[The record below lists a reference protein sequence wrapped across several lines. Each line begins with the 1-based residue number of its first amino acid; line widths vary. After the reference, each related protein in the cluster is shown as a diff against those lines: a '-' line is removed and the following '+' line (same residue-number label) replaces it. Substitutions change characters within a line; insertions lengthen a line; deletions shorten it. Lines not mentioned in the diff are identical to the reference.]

1 MDREPQGPV
10 SGDKGSLLR
19 RATVCTS
26 SSPRAAAQEPTPQ
39 DTRAQTRGWAAPPP
53 TSSAGTTDC
62 AHWCWLWP
70 LRESLPQVP
79 RLKTA
84 QGSTVPG
91 LSAKDPSP
99 PPLQGTRCSWEHR
112 ASLAGRCPLPGLA
125 LLDFP
130 AGGGRAGHSCRQSL
144 ASGCAFLWRGEA
156 CTPGCD
162 RDVQGVAAASQGRV
176 SMRAVQK
183 RSLQE
188 TMGRREQRQVP
199 EQAGRHAE
207 DWEGGHPRGLDVF
220 HRTFTR
226 PGDWGSLPSPTC

>member
-1 MDREPQGPV
+1 M
-10 SGDKGSLLR
+10 S
-19 RATVCTS
+19 
-26 SSPRAAAQEPTPQ
+26 
-39 DTRAQTRGWAAPPP
+39 
-53 TSSAGTTDC
+53 
-62 AHWCWLWP
+62 
-70 LRESLPQVP
+70 
-79 RLKTA
+79 
-84 QGSTVPG
+84 G

-112 ASLAGRCPLPGLA
+112 ASLAGRRPLPGLA

-130 AGGGRAGHSCRQSL
+130 PGGGRAGHSCRQSL

-199 EQAGRHAE
+199 RASRQAR
-207 DWEGGHPRGLDVF
+207 RGLGGRASQGTGCFPQDV
-220 HRTFTR
+220 HKTR
-226 PGDWGSLPSPTC
+226 RLGLPSLPYVLKGGGQQCRGHADTVLWAPVGGAEASRMGNVTECLLGWGPTASGLQGFGAHPFPTCAM